1 MMEAT
6 LETNEI
12 TELTGII
19 RVENKQVVMLR
30 GSVATSEGDS
40 ESMNQTIIDQTL
52 YNANKKSIRKAISD
66 FQNRFYEIQ
75 DRKDEEAAEE

>member
-30 GSVATSEGDS
+30 GSVATSEDDS

-52 YNANKKSIRKAISD
+52 YNTNKKSIRKAISD